1 MPRGR
6 PPKPVAELQRIGTYR
21 ADRHQPDMAENL
33 PAVSGQVHEPAQL
46 LDVFD
51 RVLGEGVGWLKA
63 TDEPTL
69 ALLRRLLVE
78 ADELSVAVA
87 QDNSLRRDLRDVT
100 KQIIMLLSALGFD
113 PTSRSR
119 LGIAEVKTRSRLQEI
134 QERAKKANA

>member
-21 ADRHQPDMAENL
+21 ADRHQPDLGENL
-33 PAVSGQVHEPAQL
+33 PAVSGQIDQPAAL
-46 LDVFD
+46 LEVFD
-51 RVLGEGVGWLKA
+51 RVLGEGVGWLKT

-69 ALLRRLLVE
+69 ALLRQLLLE
-78 ADELSVAVA
+78 ADELSVAV
-87 QDNSLRRDLRDVT
+87 QTDNSLRKDLRDVT

-134 QERAKKANA
+134 QERAKKANE

>member
-6 PPKPVAELQRIGTYR
+6 PPKPIAELQRIGTYR
-21 ADRHQPDMAENL
+21 GDRHTPDVGGDL
-33 PAVSGQVHEPAQL
+33 PAVRDEIHNESEL

-51 RVLGEGVGWLKA
+51 RVIDEGVGWLKS

-69 ALLRRLLVE
+69 ALLRHLLIE
-78 ADELSVAVA
+78 AD
-87 QDNSLRRDLRDVT
+87 DLRSKVRIDYTLRKDLRDVT
-100 KQIIMLLSALGFD
+100 KQIMLLLSALGFD

-134 QERAKKANA
+134 QERAKRANT